1 MINIVDKQQRYDLYF
16 MHKAQLAAAMSFA
29 KRLQTGA
36 VLVKNRHSLMDG
48 WNGTVTNSSN
58 NCEESCKFCLG
69 TGKLT
74 EDRECHNC
82 GGTGLATNDLVLH
95 AEQNLLM
102 SCAKYGVPTVGATL
116 YITHS
121 PCKTCAKLIAQAGI
135 SEVVYS
141 TNYRDTEGLDFLE
154 DCAIK
159 VRKVDYED

>member
-1 MINIVDKQQRYDLYF
+1 MTNIQNKQERYDIYF
-16 MHKAQLAAAMSFA
+16 MHKAKLAAAMSFA

-36 VLVKNRHSLMDG
+36 ILTKDNRSLMDG
-48 WNGTVTNSSN
+48 WNGTVANSSN

-74 EDRECHNC
+74 ENRECHNC

-102 SCAKYGVPTVGATL
+102 SCAKYGIPTAGATL
-116 YITHS
+116 YVTHS

-141 TNYRDTEGLDFLE
+141 TDYRDTEGLDFLHSLNTK
-154 DCAIK
+154 I
-159 VRKVDYED
+159 RKVN